1 MIRRKMYTFRIKL
14 LDTNKIK
21 SSVIFGYDKAEAER
35 NLGVHLERDYP
46 KNIKLLSMKR
56 IAR

>member
-46 KNIKLLSMKR
+46 KNIQLLSMK
-56 IAR
+56 